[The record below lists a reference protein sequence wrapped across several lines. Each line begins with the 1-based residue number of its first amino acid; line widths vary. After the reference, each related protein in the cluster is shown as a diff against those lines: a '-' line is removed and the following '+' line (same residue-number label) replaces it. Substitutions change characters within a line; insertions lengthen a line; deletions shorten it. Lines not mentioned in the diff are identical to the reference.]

1 MMALTQLSDFY
12 LKSLQMHRWPV
23 ASAWGHSLGPTLTY
37 NENDSKTNGLKCL
50 LGSGASYPRES
61 RLPLALSCFINFN
74 TQKCFLILA
83 WSLPDFV
90 YVPRWLLQ
98 VAIAIREQVPD
109 TGQISDL
116 VNARY
121 FPSATHLHASF

>member
-61 RLPLALSCFINFN
+61 RRTP
-74 TQKCFLILA
+74 QPKKG
-83 WSLPDFV
+83 
-90 YVPRWLLQ
+90 R
-98 VAIAIREQVPD
+98 
-109 TGQISDL
+109 
-116 VNARY
+116 
-121 FPSATHLHASF
+121 PSASSVLFHQFQYAEMFFDFSLVLARFCLCP